1 MAAKKTFLSLGEQIF
16 QMLKGRVLDNHYMP
30 GEVLQIDKLAEEF
43 GVSSTPVR
51 ETLLR
56 LDGIGLV
63 RMIRNKGAVVSE
75 IDGRMVRDVW
85 QFRSLLETFAS
96 RESAA
101 RIGRAELR
109 ALREKVLYLI
119 ETPGDFELYK
129 KTDVL
134 LHDML
139 CDKLENA
146 LVRDALDNLQ
156 DHSRRIR
163 YFAESI
169 LFREEVV
176 TQVSREH
183 LRIVD
188 ALAGNPEEIEEAVRD
203 HLTNGMERA
212 LRALAAG
219 PARNPD
225 RKASEGPPAN

>member
-16 QMLKGRVLDNHYMP
+16 QVLKDRVLDNQYMP
-30 GEVLQIDKLAEEF
+30 GEVLQIDRLAEEF

-75 IDGRMVRDVW
+75 IDERMVRDVW
-85 QFRSLLETFAS
+85 QFRSLLEIFAS

-101 RIGRAELR
+101 RVDKTDLR
-109 ALREKVLYLI
+109 ALKEKVLYLI

-134 LHDML
+134 LHGML
-139 CDKLENA
+139 CGKLENA

-176 TQVSREH
+176 TRVSREH
-183 LRIVD
+183 LRVLD
-188 ALAGNPEEIEEAVRD
+188 ALSAGRPEEIEEAVRD
-203 HLTNGMERA
+203 HLKNGMERA
-212 LRALAAG
+212 LRALTETRAG
-219 PARNPD
+219 RTGGEEPG
-225 RKASEGPPAN
+225 EI